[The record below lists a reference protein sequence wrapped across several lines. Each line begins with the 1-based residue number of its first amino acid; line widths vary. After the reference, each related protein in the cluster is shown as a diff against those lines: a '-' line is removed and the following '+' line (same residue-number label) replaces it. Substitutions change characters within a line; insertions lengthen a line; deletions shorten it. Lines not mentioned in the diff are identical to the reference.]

1 MVKVLLSSCSKVLLD
16 YGGVIY
22 CSDSSNAMKLA
33 IIVMPLNK
41 PLDFD
46 MGQ

>member
-1 MVKVLLSSCSKVLLD
+1 MLD
-16 YGGVIY
+16 YSGIIY
-22 CSDSSNAMKLA
+22 SSDASNAMKLA